1 MALKVEGTDLN
12 TVVVSMKR
20 LKKIKIISSS
30 IPIKHVNKQVALD
43 NKAVERSLV
52 SALNTIVR
60 FNYTVTVKLNTNN
73 VSIVITSGVGHHSD
87 VCIGLKV
94 LVKQLGKI
102 RVENKI

>member
-1 MALKVEGTDLN
+1 MTFKVEGANLD
-12 TVVVSMKR
+12 TVIVSVEC